1 MKRLGGLLF
10 TLLAI
15 MAVAS
20 ARVLS
25 KMEAALLKLDISSQ
39 VICLEYERKP
49 TNNCAWVA
57 GLNIFADQLIDGG
70 KIIAYKIQWKS
81 RRWSTWYVPG
91 INDIS
96 RTYNPSD
103 HDCDTLALKANSMR
117 RMWSLFYDHTHVYII
132 CKP

>member
-1 MKRLGGLLF
+1 MRTFGWFLV
-10 TLLAI
+10 TLSAI
-15 MAVAS
+15 MAVTS
-20 ARVLS
+20 ARVMSTIESAMLRQ
-25 KMEAALLKLDISSQ
+25 DISSQ

-49 TNNCAWVA
+49 TKNCAWVA

-81 RRWSTWYVPG
+81 KRWSTWYVPG
-91 INDIS
+91 LNDIS

-103 HDCDTLALKANSMR
+103 HDCDVLEFKANSMR